1 MPVVLLAVFYVWPF
15 VTVAARGLSRS
26 GLSDTLGS
34 ALTWHIVWFTLWQAV
49 LSTVLTVLLGLAPA
63 YVVARYRFPG
73 RRLLDGLLTAMFV
86 LPTVVMG
93 AAVMAVLPTSLDRG
107 VVAIVVAHVVFNLA
121 VVVRTVGATLAALPR
136 DLEAAA
142 ATLGAPPWRTFAAVV
157 LPRLRSSIAAAAG
170 IVFVF
175 TFTSYGV
182 VRLLGGPRRSTIE
195 VEVWRQATQFGDLD
209 AAATLALLQLVL
221 VGAFV
226 VLGGRHGRRAV
237 LTFDARAGELRTAPR
252 RGRQR
257 RFVAARRHGDDGR
270 RGDTPARPR
279 VAIAATRRPLLD
291 RRLDAPRPHR
301 GAARDHASVST
312 RCSRCGCRS
321 RR

>member
-1 MPVVLLAVFYVWPF
+1 M
-15 VTVAARGLSRS
+15 
-26 GLSDTLGS
+26 
-34 ALTWHIVWFTLWQAV
+34 
-49 LSTVLTVLLGLAPA
+49 
-63 YVVARYRFPG
+63 VARYRFPG

-93 AAVMAVLPTSLDRG
+93 AAVMAVLPPSLDRG

-121 VVVRTVGATLAALPR
+121 VVVRAVGATGGAPR
-136 DLEAAA
+136 DISAAA

-157 LPRLRSSIAAAAG
+157 LPRLRSSIAAATG

-237 LTFDARAGELRTAPR
+237 LTFDARAGELHDPR
-252 RGRQR
+252 RGGQR
-257 RFVAARRHGDDGR
+257 RFVVL
-270 RGDTPARPR
+270 
-279 VAIAATRRPLLD
+279 VAAATTVVVATPLLGLVL
-291 RRLDAPRPHR
+291 RSLRPGDHYSF
-301 GAARDHASVST
+301 AAWTHLGRTEVRPGITLGVDPLQSLRV
-312 RCSRCGCRS
+312 
-321 RR
+321 